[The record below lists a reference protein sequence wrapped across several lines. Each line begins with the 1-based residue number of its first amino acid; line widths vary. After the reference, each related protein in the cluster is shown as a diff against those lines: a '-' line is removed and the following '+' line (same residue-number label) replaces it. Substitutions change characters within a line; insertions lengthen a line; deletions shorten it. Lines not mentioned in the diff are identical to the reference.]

1 MAKRMYV
8 LTAYDYEDGSNHI
21 LATMDLDDKSRPTK
35 DKARALREFLS
46 GFYEAWL
53 DGCDDEERR
62 AEYMEEIKEAAS
74 QLTSKNA
81 AADCCGDCLSWEEIT
96 NI

>member
-1 MAKRMYV
+1 MAKTMYV
-8 LTAYDYEDGSNHI
+8 LTAYDYEDGSERN
-21 LATMDLDDKSRPTK
+21 LATMDLDDKSCPKK

-62 AEYMEEIKEAAS
+62 AEHMEEIKDAAS
-74 QLTSKNA
+74 RLTSKNA
-81 AADCCGDCLSWEEIT
+81 AADCCGDCLSWQEVE
-96 NI
+96 NL